1 MKQKKIV
8 TGFFIL
14 FAVCNII
21 FAFQFTADEIAQR
34 GKWERFLKS
43 AKIIK
48 AEDIGEG
55 ITKPIRLYL
64 EQGNIQ
70 KSGVWKNPEGVQ
82 KGSKEGWGYEIAA
95 YKLDQLLGL
104 NMVPPTVE
112 RSYRMSKGSLQL
124 WVELEIS
131 ELERVEQ
138 DIPIPE
144 DIFNSWL
151 KIIYLARA
159 FDSLIA
165 NVDRTQQNIRYT
177 KDWRLILIDHSR
189 SFRDNRVYTDQL
201 LYGKYGMRNKMG
213 FLKLP
218 RIFVKRLRS
227 LDDER
232 IKKAVGSY
240 LSFSERKAVLKR
252 KKLLLKEID
261 EMIKEKGEDKVLY

>member
-1 MKQKKIV
+1 MKQKNLV
-8 TGFFIL
+8 TGIFIL
-14 FAVCNII
+14 FTAGNFIS
-21 FAFQFTADEIAQR
+21 AFQFTTDEIAQR

-48 AEDIGEG
+48 AEDVGEG
-55 ITKPIRLYL
+55 ITKPMRFYL
-64 EQGNIQ
+64 ELGNTQ
-70 KSGVWKNPEGVQ
+70 KSAVWKNPEGVQ
-82 KGSKEGWGYEIAA
+82 KGFKEGWEYEIAA

-112 RSYRMSKGSLQL
+112 RSYRLSKGSLQL
-124 WVELEIS
+124 WVELETS
-131 ELERVEQ
+131 ELERVKQ

-144 DIFNSWL
+144 NKVNSWQ
-151 KIIYLARA
+151 KAIYLARA

-165 NVDRTQQNIRYT
+165 NIDRTQQNIRYT
-177 KDWRLILIDHSR
+177 KDWRLVLIDHSR
-189 SFRDNRVYTDQL
+189 SFRIKRVYTDQL
-201 LYGKYGMRNKMG
+201 LYGKYGLRKTMR

-218 RIFVKRLRS
+218 RLFVKKLRS

-240 LSFSERKAVLKR
+240 LSFYERKAILKR

-261 EMIKEKGEDKVLY
+261 EMIKEKGEEQVLY

>member
-1 MKQKKIV
+1 MKRKNFV
-8 TGFFIL
+8 TGCLIL
-14 FAVCNII
+14 FAACN
-21 FAFQFTADEIAQR
+21 FVSAFQFSADEIAQR

-55 ITKPIRLYL
+55 ITKPKRFYL
-64 EQGNIQ
+64 ELGNIQ
-70 KSGVWKNPEGVQ
+70 KSAVWKNPEGVQ
-82 KGSKEGWGYEIAA
+82 KGFKEGWEYEIAA

-112 RSYRMSKGSLQL
+112 RSYRLRKGSLQL

-138 DIPIPE
+138 NISIPE
-144 DIFNSWL
+144 DKVNSWQ
-151 KIIYLARA
+151 KILYLARA

-189 SFRDNRVYTDQL
+189 SFRKKRVYTDQL
-201 LYGKYGMRNKMG
+201 LYGKYGMRKTMG

-218 RIFVKRLRS
+218 RFFVKRLRS

-240 LSFSERKAVLKR
+240 LSFSERQAVLKR

-261 EMIKEKGEDKVLY
+261 EMIEEKGEKQVLY

>member
-1 MKQKKIV
+1 MKRKTFV
-8 TGFFIL
+8 TGCFIL
-14 FAVCNII
+14 FAACNFIA
-21 FAFQFTADEIAQR
+21 AFQFTSDEIAQR

-43 AKIIK
+43 AKIMK

-55 ITKPIRLYL
+55 ITKPIRLFL

-70 KSGVWKNPEGVQ
+70 KSAVWKNPEGVQ
-82 KGSKEGWGYEIAA
+82 KGSKEGWEYEIAA

-112 RSYRMSKGSLQL
+112 RSYRLSKGSLQL

-138 DIPIPE
+138 DIPVPE
-144 DIFNSWL
+144 NKVDSWQ
-151 KIIYLARA
+151 KAIYLGRA

-189 SFRDNRVYTDQL
+189 SLRKKRVYTDQL
-201 LYGKYGMRNKMG
+201 IYGKYGLRKTMR

-218 RIFVKRLRS
+218 RLFVKRLRN

-232 IKKAVGSY
+232 IKKAVRSY

-261 EMIKEKGEDKVLY
+261 EMIKEKGEEQVLY

>member
-1 MKQKKIV
+1 MKQKNLV
-8 TGFFIL
+8 TGIFIL
-14 FAVCNII
+14 FAAGNFIS
-21 FAFQFTADEIAQR
+21 AFQFTADEIAQR

-48 AEDIGEG
+48 AEGVGEG
-55 ITKPIRLYL
+55 ITKPIKFFL
-64 EQGNIQ
+64 ELGNIQ
-70 KSGVWKNPEGVQ
+70 KSAVWKNPEGVQ
-82 KGSKEGWGYEIAA
+82 KGFKEGWVYEIAA

-104 NMVPPTVE
+104 NMVPPTIE
-112 RSYRMSKGSLQL
+112 RSYRLRKGSLQL
-124 WVELEIS
+124 WVELETS

-144 DIFNSWL
+144 DKVDFWQ
-151 KIIYLARA
+151 KAIYLGRA

-165 NVDRTQQNIRYT
+165 NIDRTQQNIRYT

-189 SFRDNRVYTDQL
+189 SFRKKRVYTDQL
-201 LYGKYGMRNKMG
+201 IYGKYGLRKTMR

-218 RIFVKRLRS
+218 RLFVKRLRS

-261 EMIKEKGEDKVLY
+261 EMIKERGEEQVLY